1 MPSPNDN
8 IIKYNSG
15 EKSLELPFI
24 IYADL
29 ECLLKK
35 IDTCQNNPELSSTT
49 KINQHVPSG
58 YSIYT
63 NCSFDKANNKLS
75 YYRGEDCMKRFCND
89 LKDQATKIT
98 DFKKKTMIPL
108 TKEEEEDNDNKENT
122 CYICKNDFNN
132 DTAESS
138 SSERKVR
145 DHCHFTGK
153 YRGAAH
159 NTCNLRYKVPKNI
172 PVIFHNGSTYDYH
185 FIIKELPSE
194 FDGNFECLGEN
205 TEKYI
210 TFFVPIKKKIDNK
223 NVDITYKIK
232 FIDSFRFMATSLLKL
247 VDNLTDNIHNDKCIK
262 CKSNLCFVRAINK
275 MLIFKCIDCEKEYE
289 KEFNKELIERFA
301 NTYKFCNNDLDK
313 FIMLLRKGVYPYE
326 YIDEW
331 DKFIEKVLPGKESFY
346 SNLTL
351 ENISEIDYA
360 HANNVFK
367 KFNINNL
374 GEYHDLYVRSD
385 TLLLADIFE
394 NFRQSCLENYELD
407 PAHFVSLPGLAWQA
421 CLMLLMVEEGIRG
434 GICHAIQRYAKAN
447 NRYMKDYDRKKKSSY
462 IQYLD
467 TNNLYGKA
475 MTEKL
480 LVRGF
485 KWVNDISIIDE
496 DFVKVYNKNDKKGY
510 TLDVDVDYPSKLQ
523 NLHRDLPF
531 LPERMVINN
540 TKKLVCNLND
550 KKNYIVHINV
560 LKQKKKVHRVIEFEQ
575 EACLKE
581 YIDVN
586 TELRKKA
593 TNDFEKDFF
602 KLMNNAVFGKTMENV
617 RKHRDIKLVKYD
629 KKRNKLVS
637 EPNFHTMKLIDNNLA
652 IIEMK
657 KVKVK
662 MNKPI
667 YLGLSILDK
676 ITIYEFWY
684 DYVKIKYEDKAHLC
698 YMDTD
703 SFVVNIKTK
712 DFYKDISQYVN
723 KRFDTSNYTFDRP
736 LPTGINKK
744 VIGLMKDELGGDIIT
759 EFVALRP
766 KAYSYITNGFI
777 EMKKVKGTKKCVVNK
792 MLRFDDYK
800 KCLFDNGK
808 VLKSQQRFKGENHEV
823 YTENMNKIAL
833 SCDDDKRIVTLDTI
847 TSYPYGYILKN

>member
-29 ECLLKK
+29 ECLLNVY
-35 IDTCQNNPELSSTT
+35 CQNNPELSSTT

-75 YYRGEDCMKRFCND
+75 YYRGEDCMKRFCKD

-132 DTAESS
+132 DTTESS

-185 FIIKELPSE
+185 FIIKELASE

-210 TFFVPIKKKIDNK
+210 TFFVPIKKKINNK
-223 NVDITYKIK
+223 NIDITYKIK

-262 CKSNLCFVRAINK
+262 CKSNLCFVRAINE

-407 PAHFVSLPGLAWQA
+407 PAHFVSLPGLAWHA

-480 LVRGF
+480 PVRGF

-496 DFVKVYNKNDKKGY
+496 DFVKVYNKNDNKGY

-560 LKQKKKVHRVIEFEQ
+560 LKQTKKKVHRVIEFEQ
-575 EACLKE
+575 EAWLKE

-684 DYVKIKYEDKAHLC
+684 DYVKIKYEDKAQLC

-712 DFYKDISQYVN
+712 YFYKDISQYVN

-766 KAYSYITNGFI
+766 KAYSYITNGFM

-808 VLKSQQRFKGENHEV
+808 VLKSQQRFKGENHEM